1 MLIFQAIVAGIVYY
15 KLLKSKD
22 TISAVRIFSLV
33 SLLCCFYPFIRYSCM
48 TTADYRMMYIW
59 DSNGR
64 DYINTDLY
72 INDLSIIKIMTM
84 SIKRN
89 IKTILKLLQRK
100 KVTKADIVLLSPNQR
115 LVRKKVII
123 TGGNRGLGFAM
134 AKNLQMKEPKS

>member
-1 MLIFQAIVAGIVYY
+1 
-15 KLLKSKD
+15 
-22 TISAVRIFSLV
+22 
-33 SLLCCFYPFIRYSCM
+33 
-48 TTADYRMMYIW
+48 
-59 DSNGR
+59 
-64 DYINTDLY
+64 
-72 INDLSIIKIMTM
+72 M

-134 AKNLQMKEPKS
+134 AKKFTDEGAEVLITGRDEEKLEKAAKEIGCKYMQYDVTDFTHMDEFIKEIGRAHV

>member
-1 MLIFQAIVAGIVYY
+1 
-15 KLLKSKD
+15 
-22 TISAVRIFSLV
+22 
-33 SLLCCFYPFIRYSCM
+33 
-48 TTADYRMMYIW
+48 
-59 DSNGR
+59 
-64 DYINTDLY
+64 
-72 INDLSIIKIMTM
+72 M

-134 AKNLQMKEPKS
+134 AKNYR

>member
-1 MLIFQAIVAGIVYY
+1 
-15 KLLKSKD
+15 
-22 TISAVRIFSLV
+22 
-33 SLLCCFYPFIRYSCM
+33 
-48 TTADYRMMYIW
+48 
-59 DSNGR
+59 
-64 DYINTDLY
+64 
-72 INDLSIIKIMTM
+72 MTM

>member
-1 MLIFQAIVAGIVYY
+1 
-15 KLLKSKD
+15 
-22 TISAVRIFSLV
+22 
-33 SLLCCFYPFIRYSCM
+33 
-48 TTADYRMMYIW
+48 
-59 DSNGR
+59 
-64 DYINTDLY
+64 
-72 INDLSIIKIMTM
+72 M

-134 AKNLQMKEPKS
+134 AKKFTDEGAEVLITGRDEEKLEKAAKEIGW